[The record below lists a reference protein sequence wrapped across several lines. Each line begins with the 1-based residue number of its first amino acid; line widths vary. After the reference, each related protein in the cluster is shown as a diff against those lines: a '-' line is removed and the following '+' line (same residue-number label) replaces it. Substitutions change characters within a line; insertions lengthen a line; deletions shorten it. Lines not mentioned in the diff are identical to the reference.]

1 MECQISMIKSMTG
14 FGRYEYSNNQRKI
27 TVEMKA
33 VNHRYLEM
41 NIKMPRKFNIF
52 ESKIR
57 TEIKKYAER
66 GKMDMFI
73 TYEDL
78 SEHIE
83 EVCYNADIAAQY
95 IEKFKEIEERF
106 SIPNDVRV
114 TTLLR
119 CPDVFTMEEKK
130 MDEEELWEIISHAV
144 EGASEKFV
152 ETRIAEGENLKTDL
166 LEKLNVMMSLVE
178 YIEDKSPQIIADY
191 RKKLEDKVK
200 EMLSDSQ
207 IDDSRIAAETVI
219 FADKIC
225 IDEEIVRLRSHISSM
240 SEALLSGGAVGRKL
254 DFIAQ
259 EMNREANTILSKTV
273 DIEIS
278 NRAIDLKTEIEKIRE
293 QVQNIE

>member
-1 MECQISMIKSMTG
+1 MVKSMTG
-14 FGRYEYSNNQRKI
+14 FGRFEYTDSQRKI

-41 NIKMPRKFNIF
+41 NIKLPRKFNIF
-52 ESKIR
+52 ESQIR
-57 TEIKKYAER
+57 AEIKKYAQR
-66 GKMDMFI
+66 GKIDMFI
-73 TYEDL
+73 TCEDL
-78 SEHIE
+78 SDNIE
-83 EVCYNADIAAQY
+83 EVTYNADIATQY

-130 MDEEELWEIISHAV
+130 MDEEELWGILCKTV
-144 EGASEKFV
+144 DGAAQKFV

-166 LEKLNVMMSLVE
+166 IQKLNGMMSVVD
-178 YIEDKSPQIIADY
+178 YIEDKSPQIISDY
-191 RKKLEDKVK
+191 RKRIEDKVK
-200 EMLSDSQ
+200 ELLSDAQ

-225 IDEEIVRLRSHISSM
+225 IDEEIVRLKSHISSM
-240 SEALLSGGAVGRKL
+240 AEALDSGESVGRKL

-259 EMNREANTILSKTV
+259 EMNREANTILSKTS

-278 NRAIDLKTEIEKIRE
+278 NRAIDLKTEIEKVRE
-293 QVQNIE
+293 QIQNIE

>member
-1 MECQISMIKSMTG
+1 MVKSMTG
-14 FGRYEYSNNQRKI
+14 FGRFEYTDSQRKI

-41 NIKMPRKFNIF
+41 NIKLPRKFNIF
-52 ESKIR
+52 ESQIR
-57 TEIKKYAER
+57 AEIKKYAQR
-66 GKMDMFI
+66 GKIDMFI
-73 TYEDL
+73 TCEDL
-78 SEHIE
+78 SDNIE
-83 EVCYNADIAAQY
+83 EVTYNADIAAQY
-95 IEKFKEIEERF
+95 IEKFNEIEERF

-130 MDEEELWEIISHAV
+130 MDEEELWGILCKTV
-144 EGASEKFV
+144 DGAAQKFV

-166 LEKLNVMMSLVE
+166 IQKLNGMMSVVD
-178 YIEDKSPQIIADY
+178 YIEDKSPQIISDY
-191 RKKLEDKVK
+191 RKRIEDKVK
-200 EMLSDSQ
+200 ELLSDAQ

-225 IDEEIVRLRSHISSM
+225 IDEEIVRLKSHISSM
-240 SEALLSGGAVGRKL
+240 AEALDSGESVGRKL

-259 EMNREANTILSKTV
+259 EMNREANTILSKTS

-278 NRAIDLKTEIEKIRE
+278 NRAIDLKTEIEKVRE
-293 QVQNIE
+293 QIQNIE

>member
-1 MECQISMIKSMTG
+1 MVKSMTG
-14 FGRYEYSNNQRKI
+14 FGRYEYTDSQRKI

-41 NIKMPRKFNIF
+41 NIKLPRKFNIF
-52 ESKIR
+52 ESQIR
-57 TEIKKYAER
+57 TEIKKYAQR
-66 GKMDMFI
+66 GKIDMFI
-73 TYEDL
+73 TCEDL
-78 SEHIE
+78 SDNIE
-83 EVCYNADIAAQY
+83 EVTYNADIAAQY

-130 MDEEELWEIISHAV
+130 MDEEELWGILCKTV
-144 EGASEKFV
+144 DGAAQKFV

-166 LEKLNVMMSLVE
+166 IQKLNGMMSVVD
-178 YIEDKSPQIIADY
+178 YIEDKSPQIISDY
-191 RKKLEDKVK
+191 RKRLEDKVK
-200 EMLSDSQ
+200 ELLSDAQ

-225 IDEEIVRLRSHISSM
+225 IDEEIVRLKSHISSM
-240 SEALLSGGAVGRKL
+240 SGALNSGESVGRKL

-259 EMNREANTILSKTV
+259 EMNREANTILSKTS

-278 NRAIDLKTEIEKIRE
+278 NRAIDLKTEIEKVRE
-293 QVQNIE
+293 QIQNIE